1 MLNNSH
7 IYHQTQHGLQSR
19 GIEVSDVKL
28 NLDNM
33 HKARL
38 RAVGG
43 LTKGVEFLFKKYGVD
58 YVKGTG
64 SFKSANEVNVL
75 GLDGKSSSTLKAKN
89 IIIATG
95 SEITP
100 IPGIE
105 IDEKKIVSSTGALEL
120 QKVPK
125 KMVVIGAGV
134 IGLELGSVWARLG
147 AEVTVVEYLSAI
159 GAGMD
164 PELAKNFHKLLSKQ
178 GLKFKMS
185 TKVNGAKVEGDIV
198 KVEVEAAK
206 GGKAETVSKKKGVVY
221 KIAYKAKSLYII

>member
-7 IYHQTQHGLQSR
+7 IYHEAKHGYKSR
-19 GIEVSDVKL
+19 GIEVSDVKV
-28 NLDNM
+28 NLDQM

-38 RAVGG
+38 KAVNG

-58 YVKGTG
+58 YIKGAG
-64 SFKSANEVNVL
+64 SFKTAHEIAVA
-75 GLDGKSSSTLKAKN
+75 GLDGSDSVIKGKN

-95 SEITP
+95 SEVTP

-120 QKVPK
+120 AQVPK

-134 IGLELGSVWARLG
+134 IGLELGSVWSRLG
-147 AEVTVVEYLSAI
+147 AEVTVVEYLDAI

-185 TKVNGAKVEGDIV
+185 TKVNGAKVDGDTV
-198 KVEVEAAK
+198 KVDVEAAK
-206 GGKAETVSKKKGVVY
+206 GGNAETVSKANQKKERHTDDAHL
-221 KIAYKAKSLYII
+221 IARS